1 MNPKIE
7 ENKKI
12 LDKVLQNKQKENKEK
27 EEYSLLNKF
36 HSQMNIIKNCTGI
49 EGVYVIIALL
59 ISILVVS
66 FGWFDKLI
74 TNLIGTI
81 YPTYWTLKS
90 IQSENSDDKYWL
102 TYWVVFASF
111 SIIDIFSVILIKFIP
126 FYFIFKICFLIWLFM
141 PNSQGCYYIYYFVIV
156 KLFKKVEKDIDNASE
171 KIGEYTKNIVL
182 QGNDIIEKTINKSK
196 ESKKGNLIKVTEN
209 PFKPEENIEEENSNT
224 NQNEEKLK
232 KTNNDILNQK
242 NKDNLLPK
250 TANVSINSP
259 SPFKKKL
266 K

>member
-1 MNPKIE
+1 MQPKIE

-36 HSQMNIIKNCTGI
+36 NSQMNIIKNCTGI
-49 EGVYVIIALL
+49 EGIYVIIALL

-156 KLFKKVEKDIDNASE
+156 KLFKKVEKDIDSATE
-171 KIGEYTKNIVL
+171 KIGEYTKNIVI

-196 ESKKGNLIKVTEN
+196 ESKKGNLIKVEEN
-209 PFKPEENIEEENSNT
+209 PFKSNQTIENQSSDSNK
-224 NQNEEKLK
+224 NEEILK
-232 KTNNDILNQK
+232 KTNNEKLKLK
-242 NKDNLLPK
+242 NNEDLLSKKTNINL
-250 TANVSINSP
+250 NSP
-259 SPFKKKL
+259 NKKKL